1 MSLEEVIII
10 VCRKKKDELYHH
22 GVKGMKWGVR
32 RYQNKDGSY
41 TEAGK
46 KRKQSKTVR
55 DSRKLTNA
63 AESYYLRSNR
73 YNALVDASANKKEL
87 NSALKEVGSSKKQVD
102 RLFKKLERKY
112 GKGNVSAIPEFD
124 KNGYVVKSVESS
136 IRKLDRL
143 GRVTSTAKSYSKVDS
158 YDDYRKEAAVKRREK
173 SIQDRYSK
181 RIANAKTKEA
191 KERLE
196 LDMEDEI
203 DRLWERD

>member
-10 VCRKKKDELYHH
+10 VCKKKDELYHH

-55 DSRKLTNA
+55 DSRKLANA

-102 RLFKKLERKY
+102 RLLKKLERKY
-112 GKGNVSAIPEFD
+112 GEGNVSAIPEFD
-124 KNGYVVKSVESS
+124 KNGYIVKSVESS

-143 GRVTSTAKSYSKVDS
+143 GRVTSTAKSYSKVDTF
-158 YDDYRKEAAVKRREK
+158 DDYRKEAAVKRREK

-196 LDMEDEI
+196 LDMLDEI
-203 DRLWERD
+203 DKLWGLD